1 MARDPEGPAAAQHAA
16 PLVPALAVGRHA
28 GSHPPRA
35 LREVPGSGRARGQP
49 NGGDHRQPERQERR
63 KRGARTDP
71 HGFDAGKKIKG
82 KKRHLLVDTLG
93 LIMHAV
99 VHSAGLQDRDGGVL
113 VMTTL
118 FGMYPFLRKLYAD
131 GGYQGPA
138 FQAAVKQVLHKVD
151 VEIVKRSDRA
161 EGFTVLPKRW
171 IVERSIAVD
180 VYVDQPLPQAG
191 QGLGEPQPDRGH
203 LPAARLHPPHA
214 AEAMQSK
221 GLIWDGL

>member
-1 MARDPEGPAAAQHAA
+1 
-16 PLVPALAVGRHA
+16 
-28 GSHPPRA
+28 
-35 LREVPGSGRARGQP
+35 
-49 NGGDHRQPERQERR
+49 
-63 KRGARTDP
+63 
-71 HGFDAGKKIKG
+71 
-82 KKRHLLVDTLG
+82 
-93 LIMHAV
+93 MHAV

-171 IVERSIAVD
+171 IVERSIAWLNRCRRLAKDWENLNRTAVTFLRLASIRLMLRKLCN
-180 VYVDQPLPQAG
+180 P
-191 QGLGEPQPDRGH
+191 RG
-203 LPAARLHPPHA
+203 
-214 AEAMQSK
+214 
-221 GLIWDGL
+221 